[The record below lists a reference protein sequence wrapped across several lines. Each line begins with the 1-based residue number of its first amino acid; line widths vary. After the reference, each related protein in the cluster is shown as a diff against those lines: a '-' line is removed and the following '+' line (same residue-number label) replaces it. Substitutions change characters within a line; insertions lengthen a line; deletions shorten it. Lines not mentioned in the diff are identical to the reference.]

1 MAGAGN
7 NTRLMSLDA
16 FRGFTI
22 ASMLLV
28 NNPGDWSHVYPQLD
42 HAEWAG
48 WTFTDWIFPFFLF
61 IGGISMSLSLGQRA
75 AAGADKPALLRQL
88 ARRAALIFLIGFA
101 LNMIPHFDFS
111 IVRLPGVLQRIALC
125 TLLAAPIV
133 LYFNWRQQCCWILA
147 LLGAYSVVMLKVP
160 VPDLNGVWSAGA
172 LEPGRDVGAY
182 VDRLLLN
189 GHLWRK
195 VKTWDPE
202 GLVSTIPAV
211 CSLLFGVLTGHLLAS
226 RATRLQKTAWMVLAG
241 LACLILGSLLDTLL
255 MPIIKSLWTTSY
267 CVFMTGWGLLL
278 FSGFYYLL
286 DGSSS
291 ERLRRFAQGLCKPF
305 VIYGMNALFLFALS
319 GLIARMLGI
328 IKIAQPGATLL
339 SLQAVL
345 YAPLK
350 NLQVSPVNASL
361 IFALLFNLLMF
372 GIAWL
377 MWRKRWFVKV

>member
-1 MAGAGN
+1 MAVAGS
-7 NTRLMSLDA
+7 NTRLVSLDA

-28 NNPGDWSHVYPQLD
+28 NNPGDWDHVYPQLD

-61 IGGISMSLSLGQRA
+61 IGGISMRLSLGRRA

-88 ARRAALIFLIGFA
+88 AKRAMLISLIGFA

-133 LYFNWRQQCCWILA
+133 LYFNWKQQCGWILA
-147 LLGAYSVVMLKVP
+147 LLAIYSIVMLKVP
-160 VPDLNGVWSAGA
+160 VPDLDGVWSTAA

-182 VDRLLLN
+182 IDRLLLG

-202 GLVSTIPAV
+202 GLLSTLPAL
-211 CSLLFGVLTGHLLAS
+211 CSLLFGALTGHLLAS
-226 RATRLQKTAWMVLAG
+226 GAGRQQKTAWMALAG
-241 LACLILGSLLDTLL
+241 LACLILGSLLDMLL

-267 CVFMTGWGLLL
+267 CVFMTGWALLL
-278 FSGFYYLL
+278 FSAFHYLL
-286 DGSSS
+286 DASSS
-291 ERLRRFAQGLCKPF
+291 GRLRGFFRGLCQPF
-305 VIYGMNALFLFALS
+305 IIYGMNALFLFALS
-319 GLIARMLGI
+319 GVIARLLGI
-328 IKIAQPGATLL
+328 IKIAQPDATLL

-345 YAPLK
+345 YAPIKSLP
-350 NLQVSPVNASL
+350 VAPVNASL
-361 IFALLFNLLMF
+361 IFALLFNLAMF
-372 GIAWL
+372 GVAWL